1 MMRSKLLYPFLFFL
15 SLGLTPLW
23 ADDSSLF
30 TRNDLRVG
38 GEIVGKIY
46 EDVNGDSLI
55 DILVFYKEG
64 EDENLK
70 RMVGYFRQQTGSVFD
85 TIPNQVFELDKKA
98 SVVDLADVDKDGK
111 KELLFLAED
120 GVYYYSLEGESF
132 NLKPIPLFS
141 TTGFLSSPEE
151 KVMIWD
157 FYPELKN
164 KNEMVIVPQKKGYDI
179 WTRPDPKEFVLN
191 GKLSFKPDISLYGSS
206 GELDQ
211 NRGLIHLSYEIPSMI
226 FSDYDQDGKEDIL
239 LLDKD
244 QMYVF
249 LSKADGFFQEQADKV
264 VALKAKGKEEE
275 QEVKIDDV
283 NGDGIIDLILNES
296 TGDLE
301 KGGKTKINIYLGKKG
316 EGFRLDSPHQT
327 ISSEKEQSEVWFNDL
342 DKDGNKEMIMPSW
355 GFSVGSFVKLLFSKS
370 AKFNVYIRSLREN
383 DTYPYLPNRE
393 MKLSV
398 KVSLG
403 SSSDDN
409 QALDFSGDFN
419 GDGLNDFYFV
429 GGEKVMKFY
438 LGRKGDFFADKPQHE
453 MGIDIPAGGPKIIDL
468 NNDGKSDL
476 IFSPKKKEL
485 KGKIVILFSKM

>member
-1 MMRSKLLYPFLFFL
+1 MMRNKLLFPFLFFL
-15 SLGLTPLW
+15 SLSLTPLW

-30 TRNDLRVG
+30 TRRDLRVD
-38 GEIVGKIY
+38 GEIVGKMN

-70 RMVGYFRQQTGSVFD
+70 RMVGYFKQQTGSVFD

-98 SVVDLADVDKDGK
+98 SVVDLADIDKDK
-111 KELLFLAED
+111 RKELLFLAED

-132 NLKPIPLFS
+132 NHKPALLLS
-141 TTGFLSSPEE
+141 TTCFLSSPEE

-157 FYPELKN
+157 FCPELKN
-164 KNEMVIVPQKKGYDI
+164 KNEMVMIPQKKGYDI
-179 WTRPDPKEFVLN
+179 LTKKEQNNFVFQS
-191 GKLSFKPDISLYGSS
+191 KLGFKPDISLYGSS

-226 FSDYDQDGKEDIL
+226 FTDYDQDGKEDVL
-239 LLDKD
+239 LLNKDK
-244 QMYVF
+244 MYVF
-249 LSKADGFFQEQADKV
+249 LSKADGSFQEQADKV
-264 VALKAKGKEEE
+264 VALKARGNEEK

-283 NGDGIIDLILNES
+283 NGDGLIDLILNES

-316 EGFRLDSPHQT
+316 EGFHLDSPHQ
-327 ISSEKEQSEVWFNDL
+327 ILSSEKEQSEVWFNDL
-342 DKDGNKEMIMPSW
+342 DKDGKKEMIMTSW

-370 AKFNVYIRSLREN
+370 AKFNLYIRSLREN
-383 DTYPYLPNRE
+383 DTYPNQPNRE

-429 GGEKVMKFY
+429 GGENIMKFY

-476 IFSPKKKEL
+476 IFSPEKKEL
-485 KGKIVILFSKM
+485 KGKITILFSKM